1 MFKTIWLTAFYA
13 PLAPVVVVISL
24 IGLVLNY
31 LVEKCLFGKSYSSPN
46 MLSSMVNDSAVELME
61 YFILIISLGEYIVY
75 LYFVSFKPELVPL
88 NWGIPIYV
96 SIAISVIHL
105 LLPMDGLNN
114 KLFKMPKDN
123 FVYPPYEK
131 VEDRF

>member
-1 MFKTIWLTAFYA
+1 
-13 PLAPVVVVISL
+13 
-24 IGLVLNY
+24 
-31 LVEKCLFGKSYSSPN
+31 